1 MLICPTSSSNS
12 SNRAAEKRSIALGH
26 VVMILLPVSTK
37 ASASTLTGSVM
48 EMLTAVMGV
57 MKMRLSVTPKVHTV
71 NQDNSIALLVNVSL
85 LI

>member
-12 SNRAAEKRSIALGH
+12 SNRAAEKRSIAPGH

-48 EMLTAVMGV
+48 EMLTAVMAV
-57 MKMRLSVTPKVHTV
+57 MKMRLSVTPKATV